1 MTIVDLRPADECAF
15 DAVALG
21 EVMLRLDP
29 GERRIRT
36 ARQFDAWEGG
46 GEYNVVRGL
55 RRVFG
60 LRTAILTALVD
71 NEIGRLL
78 SLIHI

>member
-1 MTIVDLRPADECAF
+1 MTSPVTLRPADQCRY
-15 DAVALG
+15 DVVSLG

-36 ARQFDAWEGG
+36 ARSFDVWEGG
-46 GEYNVVRGL
+46 GEYNVSRGL
-55 RRVFG
+55 SRVFG
-60 LRTAILTALVD
+60 KH
-71 NEIGRLL
+71 L